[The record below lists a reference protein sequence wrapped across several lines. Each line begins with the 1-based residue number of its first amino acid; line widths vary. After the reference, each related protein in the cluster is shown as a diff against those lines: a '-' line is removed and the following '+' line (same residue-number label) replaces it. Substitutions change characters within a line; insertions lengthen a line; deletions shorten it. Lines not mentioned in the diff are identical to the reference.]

1 MNQSRVNNQVEL
13 EKETRIESSARGLWS
28 TVNPGRRWEDAEEW
42 ETGIFLRASEE
53 AHSFVSN

>member
-1 MNQSRVNNQVEL
+1 MNRSEMNNSSKAEM
-13 EKETRIESSARGLWS
+13 EARIESSARGLWE

-53 AHSFVSN
+53 AHSSCHR